1 MVDRD
6 QPTLLVTEAR
16 LLRMPDGSVW
26 GNAAFG
32 PRAWQR
38 YLDVFPRVL
47 FVARVSGADEAEPGL
62 VRVDVPGLIEII
74 ELPDYRGLSGLLGAS
89 PVVGRTLGRAAA
101 TAAAVIVRVPTT
113 SGILLAPR
121 LWATRM
127 PYAVEVVGD
136 PDEVFAPGVVEHP
149 IRRVVR
155 RTVVLQ
161 TRLLCARAATVIYVT
176 RGILQRKYPPAPGAA
191 SVASSDVILEE
202 AAFLEP
208 VRMSGKVPVLVS
220 VGSMDQTYKGFD
232 VLLDAVARLT
242 GGGTPVHLTIVGD
255 GRHRGALEAHVT
267 ALGLRQ
273 CVTFLGQLDTA
284 GVRDEL
290 RKADLFV
297 LASRTEGLPRAM
309 LEAMAAGLPCVG
321 TTVGGIPELLDPE
334 AMVPPGDAAALADV
348 IKAFLEDPDRSY
360 SAAVRNQEVAHDWAR
375 SASSPARREAY
386 EAVRAATAEWR
397 RRRGRTAARGSLG
410 AE

>member
-1 MVDRD
+1 M
-6 QPTLLVTEAR
+6 
-16 LLRMPDGSVW
+16 
-26 GNAAFG
+26 
-32 PRAWQR
+32 
-38 YLDVFPRVL
+38 
-47 FVARVSGADEAEPGL
+47 
-62 VRVDVPGLIEII
+62 
-74 ELPDYRGLSGLLGAS
+74 
-89 PVVGRTLGRAAA
+89 
-101 TAAAVIVRVPTT
+101 
-113 SGILLAPR
+113 
-121 LWATRM
+121 
-127 PYAVEVVGD
+127 
-136 PDEVFAPGVVEHP
+136 
-149 IRRVVR
+149 
-155 RTVVLQ
+155 
-161 TRLLCARAATVIYVT
+161 
-176 RGILQRKYPPAPGAA
+176 
-191 SVASSDVILEE
+191 
-202 AAFLEP
+202 
-208 VRMSGKVPVLVS
+208 LVS

-242 GGGTPVHLTIVGD
+242 GGGVRIHLTIVGD

>member
-1 MVDRD
+1 MDTD
-6 QPTLLVTEAR
+6 QSGLLVTEAR

-38 YLDVFPRVL
+38 YLDVFPRVRIA
-47 FVARVSGADEAEPGL
+47 ARVLAGDEAEPGL
-62 VRVDVPGLIEII
+62 VRVDAPGLIDVV
-74 ELPDYRGLSGLLGAS
+74 ELPDYRGLSGLLGVS
-89 PVVGRTLGRAAA
+89 LVVGRTLGRAASS
-101 TAAAVIVRVPTT
+101 AAAVIVRVPTT

-121 LWATRM
+121 LWAKRM

-136 PDEVFAPGVVEHP
+136 PDDVFAPGVVEHP

-161 TRLLCARAATVIYVT
+161 TRLLCARATAVIYVT
-176 RGILQRKYPPAPGAA
+176 RGILQQKYPPSPQAT
-191 SVASSDVILEE
+191 SVSSSDVILDEE
-202 AAFLEP
+202 AFLDAL
-208 VRMSGKVPVLVS
+208 RMSGEVPVIVS

-242 GGGTPVHLTIVGD
+242 GGGVRIHLTIVGD
-255 GRHRGALEAHVT
+255 GRHRGALESQAT
-267 ALGLRQ
+267 TLGLREH
-273 CVTFLGQLDTA
+273 VTFLGQLDTA

-297 LASRTEGLPRAM
+297 LASRTEGLPRVM

-334 AMVPPGDAAALADV
+334 AIVPPGDAAALADV
-348 IKAFLEDPDRSY
+348 IKAFLEDPDRSH

-375 SASSPARREAY
+375 CASSPARREAY

-397 RRRGRTAARGSLG
+397 RRRGRITARGSIG